1 MSTFN
6 IENFESINN
15 DIKTHQNAQKLYNQ
29 VQEKN
34 KQVQAEN
41 QHVKDFKNIFSVLND
56 SHASTIK
63 ESNFEN
69 GYLLDNNCKYPYN
82 NTSNLMINTTFDE
95 CAKRTYNYGKKYF
108 AVSSADPSQS
118 NINCSILEESD
129 LKKIQSQDSKTKH
142 CLWKKTAN
150 IKPCKSI
157 TFWFA
162 PTGQIVLRKKDVT
175 KNTQKVIYSISKRQ
189 VL

>member
-82 NTSNLMINTTFDE
+82 NTSNLMINTTFDDYDWS
-95 CAKRTYNYGKKYF
+95 RWIKKN
-108 AVSSADPSQS
+108 DNP
-118 NINCSILEESD
+118 
-129 LKKIQSQDSKTKH
+129 
-142 CLWKKTAN
+142 
-150 IKPCKSI
+150 
-157 TFWFA
+157 
-162 PTGQIVLRKKDVT
+162 
-175 KNTQKVIYSISKRQ
+175 
-189 VL
+189 